1 MSLGSLTAR
10 LDPTPVYYRI
20 ALVLRSA
27 IGTTWKSGDLL
38 PAEQHLARQFGVS
51 VGTMRHAI
59 QLLVREGLLLRQQ
72 GKGTQVRR
80 SIPMDQQ
87 HLTGSLK
94 ELMQFEPEVRVRVLS
109 RRRVVPPLEVRLALQ
124 AKDDEPVVQVRR
136 LFSFK
141 RSPFAHVV
149 SYVPSGYEAA
159 TATAGLRR
167 LPIVS
172 LLEQECGQTTSHADH
187 AVAAEVA
194 DAESARLLQ
203 VPVGFPLLVIART
216 FYKQTGHSLFY
227 SKGEYRAD
235 RYRYVMTVQT
245 GHGL

>member
-1 MSLGSLTAR
+1 MNISSLTPR
-10 LDPTPVYYRI
+10 VDPTPVYYRI
-20 ALVLRSA
+20 ATVLRTA

-38 PAEQHLARQFGVS
+38 PAEQHLARKFRVS

-72 GKGTQVRR
+72 GRGTQVRR

-109 RRRVVPPLEVRLALQ
+109 RRRVVPTLEVRLALQ
-124 AKDDEPVVQVRR
+124 VKDDEPVVQVRR

-149 SYVPSGYEAA
+149 SYVPSAYEAA
-159 TATAGLRR
+159 TAAVELRR

-172 LLEQECGQTTSHADH
+172 LLEQECGRTTSHADQ
-187 AVAAEVA
+187 AIAAGVA

-203 VPVGFPLLVIART
+203 VPLGFPLLAIART
-216 FYKQTGHSLFY
+216 FYERTGQSLFY

-235 RYRYVMTVQT
+235 RYRYVVTVQT
-245 GHGL
+245 GQGL